1 MRNYYKLL
9 NLLTSVSD
17 CVAFEIE
24 TYENFYSKISEDEI
38 IDLFNKYIKNN
49 LPDLINEKKEYVK
62 YKKRVIKNEQNI
74 RKQIKMCLNSLV
86 NVKGDIIFKYLSFEF
101 GAKTYL
107 QESRNLI
114 LGFKISDNVKR
125 YLKSVNDVFEWQGK
139 KLSNMTFF
147 CKGKC
152 IFQANSHEKIIYVS
166 DRNLLEELQKQ
177 KYLCYY
183 KTSENFKNIKYPYDI
198 NDNKEIVI

>member
-147 CKGKC
+147 VKVNVFFKRIHMKKLFMFLIE
-152 IFQANSHEKIIYVS
+152 IF
-166 DRNLLEELQKQ
+166 
-177 KYLCYY
+177 
-183 KTSENFKNIKYPYDI
+183 
-198 NDNKEIVI
+198 

>member
-1 MRNYYKLL
+1 
-9 NLLTSVSD
+9 
-17 CVAFEIE
+17 
-24 TYENFYSKISEDEI
+24 
-38 IDLFNKYIKNN
+38 
-49 LPDLINEKKEYVK
+49 
-62 YKKRVIKNEQNI
+62 
-74 RKQIKMCLNSLV
+74 
-86 NVKGDIIFKYLSFEF
+86 
-101 GAKTYL
+101 
-107 QESRNLI
+107 
-114 LGFKISDNVKR
+114 
-125 YLKSVNDVFEWQGK
+125 
-139 KLSNMTFF
+139 MTFF